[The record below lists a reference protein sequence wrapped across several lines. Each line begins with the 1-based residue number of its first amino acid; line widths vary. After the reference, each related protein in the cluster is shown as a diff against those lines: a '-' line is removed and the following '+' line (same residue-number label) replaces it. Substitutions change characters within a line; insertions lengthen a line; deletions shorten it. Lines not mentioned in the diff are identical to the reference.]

1 VILKPYKAAL
11 LLSALIGMSAGLMIP
26 SVSAKTVKVTLTAM
40 ESDVVIDN
48 KGTTYA
54 AWTYDGMIPGKLIRA
69 TVGDQID
76 VTLINPKTNKKSHSV
91 DFHAAEVDMLN
102 EFASAR
108 PGHNRHVQFTVNH
121 AGVFMY
127 HCASNPLA
135 EHIARGMFGVIL
147 VDPKHYSKAYPKP
160 DREYVLVQSQYFPD
174 AENVTNMIANKGWTR
189 SLINGK
195 SYHYDPIHDGNAT
208 KALMSKPGERVRIFF
223 VNANINMPVSFHP
236 VAGIWD
242 RVYVNGNPDN
252 MLKHVQ
258 TYGVPVAGASTFDL
272 VSPANRSTNNALI
285 DHTMSAAMRGAS
297 TMLLNFPGADPK
309 LGTGDQILIR

>member
-1 VILKPYKAAL
+1 MKRLKTWVFLCAMVAMN
-11 LLSALIGMSAGLMIP
+11 IGV
-26 SVSAKTVKVTLTAM
+26 SVPVAVAKTVKVTLTAI
-40 ESDVVIDN
+40 ETDVVIDN
-48 KGTTYA
+48 KGTKYP

-69 TVGDQID
+69 TVGDDID
-76 VTLINPKTNKKSHSV
+76 VTLINPKSNKKSHSI

-102 EFASAR
+102 EFGSAR
-108 PGHNRHVQFTVNH
+108 PGHNRHFVFRARH

-135 EHIARGMFGVIL
+135 QHIARGMFGVII

-174 AENVTNMIANKGWTR
+174 ADNIVDMVANKGWTH

-195 SYHYDPIHDGNAT
+195 IYHYDPIHDGNAT
-208 KALMSKPGERVRIFF
+208 KVLMSKPGERVRIFF

-242 RVYVNGNPDN
+242 RVFVNGNPEN
-252 MLKHVQ
+252 VLKKVQ

-272 VSPANRSTNNALI
+272 VSPAGRSTNNALI
-285 DHTMSAAMRGAS
+285 DHTMSAEMRGAS
-297 TMLLNFPGADPK
+297 TLLINFPDADPK
-309 LGTGDQILIR
+309 LGKGDNILIR

>member
-1 VILKPYKAAL
+1 MKRFITGVFSCAA
-11 LLSALIGMSAGLMIP
+11 MSLMIGLCVP
-26 SVSAKTVKVTLTAM
+26 VANAKVVKVTLTAM

-48 KGTTYA
+48 RGTKYA
-54 AWTYDGMIPGKLIRA
+54 AWTYDGMMPGKLVRA

-76 VTLINPKTNKKSHSV
+76 VTLINPKTNKKSHSI

-102 EFASAR
+102 EFGSVR
-108 PGHNRHVQFTVNH
+108 PGHNRHFVFKAGR
-121 AGVFMY
+121 AGVYMY

-135 EHIARGMFGVIL
+135 EHIARGMFGVIII
-147 VDPKHYSKAYPKP
+147 DPKRFSKAYPKP
-160 DREYVLVQSQYFPD
+160 DREYVLVQSQFFPD
-174 AENVTNMIANKGWTR
+174 ADNVVDMVENRGWTHA
-189 SLINGK
+189 LINGK
-195 SYHYDPIHDGNAT
+195 PFNYDPIHDGNST
-208 KALMSKPGERVRIFF
+208 RALMSKPGERVRIFF

-252 MLKHVQ
+252 VLKNVQ

-272 VSPANRSTNNALI
+272 VSPAGRSTNNALI

-297 TMLLNFPGADPK
+297 TLLINVPGADPGMGK
-309 LGTGDQILIR
+309 GDKILIR